1 MDFRPDLEKVRYYM
15 HQIAS
20 HPFSGTEIG
29 SVLDDAFDCSGKM
42 IRATL
47 LLASAQFGPDSDN
60 KKDRL
65 CMLAA
70 MIELTHLA
78 SLIHDDIV
86 DESDFRRGK
95 ASIQSKH
102 HKDAAVYAG
111 DFLITRVNYTLAQ
124 EHLNE
129 SSMTLSKTIERMCMG
144 EIGQAKCRYK
154 TDIGVSDYL
163 SNIRGKTAELFKA
176 ACLIGSRE
184 AGADADTINILKSV
198 GENLGIMFQLRDD
211 LLDFTSERE
220 EIGKASHV
228 DFKEGIY
235 TMPVLH
241 ALANDKE
248 HKLLAAMRKNA
259 ETGLSDTEIRETEEL
274 VVSLSGVEKTKLEIT
289 NCRMKIEDLLKGLP
303 GGASKDLLSELT
315 AKLELSM

>member
-1 MDFRPDLEKVRYYM
+1 MEKVRYCM
-15 HQIAS
+15 RQIAS
-20 HPFSGTEIG
+20 HPFSGTEVG
-29 SVLDDAFDCSGKM
+29 HVLDDALDCSGKM
-42 IRATL
+42 IRSTL
-47 LLASAQFGPDSDN
+47 LLASAGFGPDSEN

-111 DFLITRVNYTLAQ
+111 DFLITRVNYTLAR

-144 EIGQAKCRYK
+144 EIGQAKCRYR

-184 AGADADTINILKSV
+184 AGADADAIDSLKNV

-211 LLDFTSERE
+211 LLDFTSDRN
-220 EIGKASHV
+220 EIGKASHI

-241 ALANDKE
+241 ALANDRE
-248 HKLLAAMRKNA
+248 HKLLAAMQKNA
-259 ETGLSDTEIRETEEL
+259 EASLSESEIKETEKL
-274 VVSLSGVEKTKLEIT
+274 VVELGGVEQTKREIT
-289 NCRMKIEDLLKGLP
+289 NCRIRIEELLKGLP
-303 GGASKDLLSELT
+303 DGESKNLLSELT